1 MRRMGP
7 VSGRWFDVQV
17 PPASWA
23 RREVQLGLFAHVDSE
38 VRSSLLAGGF
48 AEPRLI
54 DSPRAR

>member
-1 MRRMGP
+1 MGP

-23 RREVQLGLFAHVDSE
+23 SREVQLGLFAHVDSE